1 MATTT
6 TANSVSRGIA
16 KVLKAQAMM
25 EGAGVLIRRTIG
37 GPKLDY
43 FDPFL
48 LLDEFK
54 SDKPGDY
61 MEGFPDHPHRGF
73 ETVTYML
80 KGVMQHKDHKGNS
93 GTLNPGSVQ
102 WMTAGKG
109 IIHSEMPQQKE
120 GLMHGYQMWV
130 NLPAKDKMIPPRYQD
145 FQEDKIPI
153 VKLDNGVCIKVMAG
167 ESNGVKGAVT
177 GISTAP
183 TYLDIT
189 IPPSTS
195 FSHPVTEG
203 HNAFC
208 YVIEGEG
215 TFGPKG
221 KEQKVGPSSNILLEK
236 EGNQVDV
243 STDSSNSVR
252 FLLAAAKPLNEPMS
266 RHGPFVMNTKQE
278 IMQAFIDYQNGTL
291 QA

>member
-93 GTLNPGSVQ
+93 GTLNSGAVQ
-102 WMTAGKG
+102 WMTAGRG
-109 IIHSEMPQQKE
+109 IIHSEMPMQKE

-145 FQEDKIPI
+145 FQADKIPD
-153 VKLDNGVCIKVMAG
+153 VTLVNGVYIKVMAG
-167 ESNGVKGAVT
+167 ESHGVKGAVT
-177 GISTAP
+177 GIATAP

-189 IPPSTS
+189 IPPSIS

-215 TFGPKG
+215 LFGPKG
-221 KEQKVGPSSNILLEK
+221 KEKKVGPSTNILLEK
-236 EGNQVDV
+236 EGNQLEV
-243 STDSSNSVR
+243 STDSNNSVR

-266 RHGPFVMNTKQE
+266 RHGPFVMNTKEE
-278 IMQAFIDYQNGTL
+278 IIQAFMDYQNGTL
-291 QA
+291 QL